1 MRHSCSSS
9 QTSLHYNLTNNRLCL
24 FIKLLISLKIAS
36 SKLKI
41 HFKKNRAR
49 QKEVVY
55 DFCIV
60 EKVFGNC
67 SQVHKFD
74 EQTSTLYKRAMRQRL

>member
-1 MRHSCSSS
+1 MWHSCPSSK
-9 QTSLHYNLTNNRLCL
+9 TSLHYNLTNNRLCL

-41 HFKKNRAR
+41 HFKNRAQ

-67 SQVHKFD
+67 SQAHKFD
-74 EQTSTLYKRAMRQRL
+74 EQTSALYKRGMRQCL